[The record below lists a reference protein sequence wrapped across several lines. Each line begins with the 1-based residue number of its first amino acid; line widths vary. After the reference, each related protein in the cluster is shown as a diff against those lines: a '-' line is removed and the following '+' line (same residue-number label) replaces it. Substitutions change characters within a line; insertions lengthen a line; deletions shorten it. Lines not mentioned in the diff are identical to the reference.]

1 MSEPAALPHP
11 QLLLAVAALE
21 ERARAADSAAA
32 LAFSIA
38 NDAYPLLGFRQAL
51 VFDAAWSLRAVSGL
65 ALPSEDSPYLVWL
78 RRAAAWLA
86 TLPAGDGPLW
96 VAAADAD
103 LPAEIADDWQEW
115 WPAGLWLL
123 RLADRQREPAAAVVF
138 LLDAPP
144 DPAIAAQLVR
154 LAGTWGYCWGVLVGG
169 KRRWNWRPSTSGRR
183 LALVA
188 LALLCL
194 LPVRQSA
201 LAPAEVIPEEALIVA
216 APLDGVIRTFHVR
229 PNQPVRQG
237 EALFSLDDTTLKSRL
252 DVAAKAVA
260 AADAELHAASQRA
273 YDNAPSRNE
282 IALLAGRAAEK
293 RAELAAIRAQL
304 ARVDVPAPRD
314 GVAVFAD
321 ANDWLG
327 RPVATGERILLL
339 ADPTQPAL
347 QINLPVADAIA
358 LEVGAPVKLYLTT
371 HPLSAIDGHITETSY
386 QAHITP
392 DGLAAYRLRAALDGR
407 PDEARLGLRG
417 TAKVYGGWTLLSY
430 YVLRRPLAALR
441 EWSGW

>member
-1 MSEPAALPHP
+1 VSEPAALPHP

-21 ERARAADSAAA
+21 ERARAADSPAA

-51 VFDAAWSLRAVSGL
+51 VFDAAWALRAVSGL
-65 ALPSEDSPYLVWL
+65 ALPTEDSPYLVWL

-86 TLPAGDGPLW
+86 TLPAGEGPRW

-103 LPAEIADDWQEW
+103 LPPEIAEGWQEW
-115 WPAGLWLL
+115 WPAGFWLL
-123 RLADRQREPAAAVVF
+123 HLVDRKGEPAGAALY

-144 DPAIAAQLVR
+144 DPAIATQLVR
-154 LAGTWGYCWGVLVGG
+154 LAGTWGYCWGALAGG
-169 KRRWNWRPSTSGRR
+169 KPRWNWRLTAKGRR
-183 LALVA
+183 IA
-188 LALLCL
+188 LAVLVLLCL

-216 APLDGVIRTFHVR
+216 APLDGVIRSFHVR
-229 PNQPVRQG
+229 PNQPVKKG

-282 IALLAGRAAEK
+282 VALLSGRAAEK

-304 ARVDVPAPRD
+304 ARIDVPAPRD

-321 ANDWLG
+321 PNDWLG
-327 RPVATGERILLL
+327 KPVATGERILLL
-339 ADPTQPAL
+339 ADPARPAM
-347 QINLPVADAIA
+347 QIHLPVADAIA
-358 LEVGAPVKLYLTT
+358 LDAGAPVKLYLTT
-371 HPLSAIDGHITETSY
+371 HPLSAIDGRITETSY
-386 QAHITP
+386 QAVTTP
-392 DGLAAYRLRAALDGR
+392 DGLAAYRLRAAIDGQ
-407 PDEARLGLRG
+407 PEEARLGLRG
-417 TAKVYGGWTLLSY
+417 TAKVYGGWTVLSY